1 MKHRKNQN
9 LKYLVAN
16 ADDDLWGLYAT
27 TIGFQSFTSNTNYPP
42 KEHPSAYWFSP
53 NTGRVL
59 HEYQLLYI
67 TKGQGVFESSH
78 CKQVKIAAGSIIL
91 LFPEEWHTYK
101 PSKEYGWDE
110 YWLGFK
116 GNTIDRLLK
125 YNFFSKKN
133 PILNVGFNEQMV
145 TLFKQAI
152 EIAEFQKTA
161 YQQVLA
167 GITGL
172 LLGFIFYSEKNNAF
186 RDNEIILQ
194 IDKAR
199 MMMRD
204 ATENSLSP
212 EQIAQSLNISYSW
225 FRRIFKQYTGFSP
238 AQYQMEIK
246 IQKSK
251 ELLTSTSMQVK
262 EISYDLNFESTSYF
276 VTFFKSKTGMSPT
289 EYRNKVHGKL
299 EGNL

>member
-1 MKHRKNQN
+1 MKTNKSQN

-16 ADDDLWGLYAT
+16 ADDALWGLYAT
-27 TIGFQSFTSNTNYPP
+27 TIGFQAIGPHINYPP
-42 KEHPSAYWFSP
+42 KEHPSSYWFKP

-59 HEYQLLYI
+59 HEYQLVYI
-67 TKGQGVFESSH
+67 TKGEGVFESTH
-78 CKQVKIAAGSIIL
+78 CKPVKIVAGSIIL

-101 PSKEYGWDE
+101 PSRQYGWDE
-110 YWLGFK
+110 YWLGFN
-116 GNTIDRLLK
+116 GASIDRLLK
-125 YNFFSKKN
+125 YDFFSLKN
-133 PILNVGFNEQMV
+133 PVLNIGFNEQMV
-145 TLFKQAI
+145 TFLKQGI

-172 LLGFIFYSEKNNAF
+172 LLGFVFYSEKNNSF
-186 RDNEIILQ
+186 RDKEIISQ
-194 IDKAR
+194 IEKAR

-204 ATENSLSP
+204 NAEKNLSP
-212 EQIAQSLNISYSW
+212 EQIARSLNISYSW

-251 ELLTSTSMQVK
+251 ELLTSTNMPIK
-262 EISYDLNFESTSYF
+262 EISYELNFESTSYF

-289 EYRNKVHGKL
+289 QYRNKIHGKNI
-299 EGNL
+299 E